1 MNQQEVLEALEENRR
16 DFLEALEGLDENALT
31 VPGVVGTWSIKD
43 VLYHLTMWES
53 EMVKLL
59 WQASQG
65 QEPSTAQLSGEDPD
79 ALNSTWAIQGANRS
93 LESVMEDFHAVG
105 KQAIRRVSELQ
116 KEDFE
121 DPERFNWLDGH
132 PLWTWIAQDSF
143 NHEKEH
149 SEQILA
155 WRAARKY

>member
-1 MNQQEVLEALEENRR
+1 MNQQEVVKALEESRKQ
-16 DFLEALEGLDENALT
+16 FLGALEGLDENDFT
-31 VPGVVGTWSIKD
+31 EPGVVGAWSIKD

-79 ALNSTWAIQGANRS
+79 ALNSAWAIQGADRA
-93 LESVMEDFHAVG
+93 LETIMEDFHSVG
-105 KQAIRRVSELQ
+105 KQAIRRVNELQ

-121 DPERFNWLDGH
+121 DPERFSWLDNQ

-155 WRAARKY
+155 WRAARSA